1 MAKNNK
7 SKETK
12 YITLTK
18 EEYDL
23 MNKAND
29 RIMLAGEFINR
40 VAKKGSVNSLT
51 AGEIMTVLNILG
63 IDY

>member
-40 VAKKGSVNSLT
+40 VAKK
-51 AGEIMTVLNILG
+51 VL
-63 IDY
+63 